1 MDEVNFNLV
10 ILSCKEAIFC
20 KQHWFILYCNISNQE
35 EQEKLQASLA
45 EKEKEKEREKEK
57 DDADSKVKKEEK
69 DRGSSKE
76 RRRDRSRDRDRDRY
90 YHKKMQLSE
99 SMVICHVT
107 YFALFY
113 TEAKGADRVIDIGI
127 VIVRVVREDPSRG
140 RRVKI

>member
-10 ILSCKEAIFC
+10 IFSCKEAIFC

-90 YHKKMQLSE
+90 YHKKKCSYQKAWLYVMLL
-99 SMVICHVT
+99 ILH
-107 YFALFY
+107 YFIQKQKEQIA
-113 TEAKGADRVIDIGI
+113 
-127 VIVRVVREDPSRG
+127 
-140 RRVKI
+140 